1 MIIARSPL
9 RISFFGGGTDFPKF
23 YKTNTLGGAVINA
36 AIDKYN
42 YINIRQLDNYFKHKY
57 RIRYFV
63 NEEINKIKD
72 IKHPIIRLIFKKYL
86 NNKNGYEIVHN
97 SDLPARSGLGSS
109 SSFTNALILA
119 SLSYQNLNINNNE
132 LWKKSIKIEQSIEKD
147 GVGSQDQIITALG
160 GVKFINFKSNQVK
173 VLDLKNY
180 ENIKFFKERCSLFF
194 TGFTRIASKIEK
206 DKIKSLKQNY
216 SLYQDIL
223 SICFEAY
230 KNFESEKNINLST
243 MSELFREQ
251 WKIKKS
257 LSDNV
262 SNKKIDDLYNFGL
275 KNGAVAGKILGA
287 GGGGFFMF
295 LSKDLKS
302 KKKLIK
308 KIKSISLVNFNFD
321 NDGTKIIYRS

>member
-119 SLSYQNLNINNNE
+119 SLSYQNLKIDNNE
-132 LWKKSIKIEQSIEKD
+132 LWKKHYINTIKNKFKITEKS
-147 GVGSQDQIITALG
+147 VHI
-160 GVKFINFKSNQVK
+160 F
-173 VLDLKNY
+173 
-180 ENIKFFKERCSLFF
+180 
-194 TGFTRIASKIEK
+194 
-206 DKIKSLKQNY
+206 QNVY
-216 SLYQDIL
+216 TY
-223 SICFEAY
+223 
-230 KNFESEKNINLST
+230 
-243 MSELFREQ
+243 
-251 WKIKKS
+251 
-257 LSDNV
+257 
-262 SNKKIDDLYNFGL
+262 
-275 KNGAVAGKILGA
+275 
-287 GGGGFFMF
+287 
-295 LSKDLKS
+295 
-302 KKKLIK
+302 
-308 KIKSISLVNFNFD
+308 
-321 NDGTKIIYRS
+321 KIIDNTRNDLGENNILKTLLNPEYLKKNNN